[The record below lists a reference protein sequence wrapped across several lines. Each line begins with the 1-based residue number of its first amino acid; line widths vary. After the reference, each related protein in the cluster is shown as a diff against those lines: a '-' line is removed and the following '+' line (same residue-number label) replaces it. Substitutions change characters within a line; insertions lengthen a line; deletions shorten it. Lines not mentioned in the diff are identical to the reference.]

1 MSQTPRRLQDF
12 LESFVE
18 DNSLVDADEL
28 LLDVTPEEVQELGF
42 FFVRG
47 ICGWIHGLNR
57 ERSSRQFAGTNL
69 EAAIESSESI
79 EEESELT
86 H

>member
-1 MSQTPRRLQDF
+1 MSQTPRRLRDF
-12 LESFVE
+12 LESFVD
-18 DNSLVDADEL
+18 DNALVDGDEL
-28 LLDVTPEEVQELGF
+28 LLDVTPEEVQELGC

-57 ERSSRQFAGTNL
+57 ERQQRQSASFNL
-69 EAAIESSESI
+69 ERIEEASVAV